1 MKASRVGRTLNSKL
15 RMSFDHRDL
24 LCSEQCYQRQP
35 QNDQTDLYQ
44 DYIFSLNEV
53 EGNEKGDLNV
63 FRTYQ

>member
-24 LCSEQCYQRQP
+24 LCSERCYQRPQ
-35 QNDQTDLYQ
+35 QNDHTDLCQ
-44 DYIFSLNEV
+44 DYIFSLNKV
-53 EGNEKGDLNV
+53 EGHEKGDLNV